1 MRLAIFDLDGTLVDR
16 TGAFADAIT
25 SLSHDHGYGP
35 EIEQWLLTELA
46 DHAERGDFDRL
57 RAAFPV
63 SESADHLWRVYI
75 DRLSAAMHCR
85 PAVLDSLERLKEAG
99 WSIGVATN
107 GASDIQRAKIHA
119 TGLSDLI
126 DGIAASG
133 DIDIR
138 KPDPRLFEL
147 AAARCGTQLTPGDW
161 MTGDNPETDIAG
173 GHDAGLRTIWVT
185 GRPWPDGLTT
195 PHHTVDDVV
204 EAIGYLLDH
213 DSA

>member
-35 EIEQWLLTELA
+35 EIERWLLTELA
-46 DHAERGDFDRL
+46 DHTERADFDRL

-63 SESADHLWRVYI
+63 GESADHLWRVYI
-75 DRLSAAMHCR
+75 DRMAASMHCR
-85 PAVLDSLERLKEAG
+85 PAVLSSLERLKEAG

-107 GASDIQRAKIHA
+107 GASDIQRAKIQA
-119 TGLSDLI
+119 TGLSELI

-133 DIDIR
+133 DIGIR
-138 KPDPRLFEL
+138 KPDPRIFEL
-147 AAARCGTQLTPGDW
+147 AAAGCGTQLSAGDW
-161 MTGDNPETDIAG
+161 MTGDNAETDIVG

-185 GRPWPDGLTT
+185 GRPWPDGLVT

-204 EAIGYLLDH
+204 EAIDYLLDQ
-213 DSA
+213 DLA

>member
-1 MRLAIFDLDGTLVDR
+1 VRLAIFDLDGTLVDR
-16 TGAFADAIT
+16 TGAFADAIA
-25 SLSHDHGYGP
+25 SLSHDHAYGP
-35 EIEQWLLTELA
+35 EIERWLLTELA
-46 DHAERGDFDRL
+46 DHAERADFDRL

-63 SESADHLWRVYI
+63 KESADHLWRVYI
-75 DRLSAAMHCR
+75 DRMAASMYCR
-85 PAVLDSLERLKEAG
+85 PAVLSSLERLKEAG

-161 MTGDNPETDIAG
+161 MTGDNPETDIVG

-185 GRPWPDGLTT
+185 GRPWPDGLVT

-204 EAIGYLLDH
+204 EAVGYLLDQ

>member
-25 SLSHDHGYGP
+25 SLSHDHAYGP

-46 DHAERGDFDRL
+46 DHAERADFDRL

-63 SESADHLWRVYI
+63 KESADHLWRVYI
-75 DRLSAAMHCR
+75 DRMAASMHCR
-85 PAVLDSLERLKEAG
+85 PAVLDSLGRLKEAG

-185 GRPWPDGLTT
+185 GRPWPDGLVT
-195 PHHTVDDVV
+195 PHHKVDDVV
-204 EAIGYLLDH
+204 EAIGYLLDQ

>member
-1 MRLAIFDLDGTLVDR
+1 MKLAIFDLDGTLVDR

-25 SLSHDHGYGP
+25 SLSHDHAYGP

-46 DHAERGDFDRL
+46 DHAERRDFDRL
-57 RAAFPV
+57 RATFPV

-75 DRLSAAMHCR
+75 DRMAASMHCR
-85 PAVLDSLERLKEAG
+85 PAVLDSLERLKQAG

-185 GRPWPDGLTT
+185 GRPWPDGLVT
-195 PHHTVDDVV
+195 PHHTVGDVV
-204 EAIGYLLDH
+204 EAIDYLLDQ